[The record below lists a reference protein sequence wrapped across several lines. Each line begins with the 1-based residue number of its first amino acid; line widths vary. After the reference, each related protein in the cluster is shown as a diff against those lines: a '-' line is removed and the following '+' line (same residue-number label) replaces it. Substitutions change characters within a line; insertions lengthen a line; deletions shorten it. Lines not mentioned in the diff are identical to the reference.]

1 MLVISAANS
10 FVHNGRGI
18 LSAVKDED
26 EDVAVIDDT
35 VEAELGG
42 GVLLPLRLVVLL
54 LLLRFFGDDEDETPT
69 AAVKREREREE
80 EAKDAMEPTE
90 LEGVIIEVEGVVL
103 EVTNNDGGIE
113 NSLLAAAATDD
124 RCCCGCCCGCSTLS
138 WWLDHWKFLLL
149 PCIIYIND
157 AEEMNLYIMIIIYAV
172 YDLAMRRRLCSVR
185 YW

>member
-1 MLVISAANS
+1 MLVISAANA

-18 LSAVKDED
+18 LGAVEDED

-124 RCCCGCCCGCSTLS
+124 RCCCGCGCGCSTLS

-149 PCIIYIND
+149 PCIIFTMLNERICI
-157 AEEMNLYIMIIIYAV
+157 L
-172 YDLAMRRRLCSVR
+172 
-185 YW
+185 